1 MDPRRKLAIIAA
13 IGNGLMSRED
23 VYNRYFLSPEKLLS
37 WEKNFDR
44 HGLRGLAAKAV
55 RGRRHKRFIRTRP
68 KK

>member
-37 WEKNFDR
+37 WEENFD
-44 HGLRGLAAKAV
+44 GLRGPAAKAV